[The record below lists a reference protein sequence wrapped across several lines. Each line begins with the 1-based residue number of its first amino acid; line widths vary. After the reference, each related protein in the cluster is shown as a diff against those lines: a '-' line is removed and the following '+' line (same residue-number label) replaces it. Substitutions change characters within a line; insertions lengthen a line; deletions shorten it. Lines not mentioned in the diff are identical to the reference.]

1 MKNLLLIIVTLL
13 SLNGTSQL
21 PTDTI
26 GHDGVNVKLLDSLVE
41 VYVNEE
47 RVSRSIK
54 PLLITKERR
63 VHSYNHSQWMV
74 DNDKFE
80 HSQYPSECII
90 MTYVYNKT
98 TYNKI
103 AKTLVRE
110 WFESPGHK
118 RNLLDSLYEYGGCGT
133 ATITDLPVDSF
144 YTIKTSF
151 GLSIWER
158 NL

>member
-26 GHDGVNVKLLDSLVE
+26 GYDGINVRLLDSLVE

-47 RVSRSIK
+47 RVSRGIK
-54 PLLITKERR
+54 LLLITKERR

-90 MTYVYNKT
+90 MKYVYVKA
-98 TYNKI
+98 TYIEI
-103 AKTLVRE
+103 AKKMVKQ
-110 WFESPGHK
+110 WFDSPGHK
-118 RNLLDSLYEYGGCGT
+118 RNLLDSRYEYGGCGT

>member
-80 HSQYPSECII
+80 HSQYPSECIL
-90 MTYVYNKT
+90 MKYVYVKA
-98 TYNKI
+98 TYIEI
-103 AKTLVRE
+103 AKKMVKQ
-110 WFESPGHK
+110 WFDSPGHK
-118 RNLLDSLYEYGGCGT
+118 RNLLDSRYEYGGCGT

-144 YTIKTSF
+144 YTIKSSF